1 MIITRF
7 SENKGVRIHLF
18 RKIINLYFVRYK
30 NYLNSEVI
38 FFISKNYYVHLLF
51 EWFPSVRE
59 LFQFDLTL
67 NRFRLSLFGIKF
79 GINFDKVDSVS
90 RNYYAED
97 DYIQFHID
105 SGAIKIEDDKKQDVD
120 DEDDKKP
127 KPVIL
132 KEYFVSKYLKIYN
145 EDSLNHKFDLTL
157 ELNLFKTY
165 PLKVNLGQ
173 SFFGD
178 REWLGCHIDVNF
190 RKFPPNILFQFWL
203 LKRELAFSANK
214 KIERSHKF
222 SFEESYPDQI
232 DEHGFLFQKLNLQSM
247 RQINPDDVMIVAT
260 TDIGGMGFSRTS
272 RLFVLENNKIKL
284 YFIEISSNKVV
295 DEAKMIFPPIA
306 NMYPETYGFS
316 KEYYDGWRN
325 IGMGAG
331 NKLTVRRELFEDIK
345 RELVGDESRN
355 SRVYI
360 YKQWC
365 RVANQTLQNILKR
378 KGKI

>member
-1 MIITRF
+1 MSIIKLDEPKYF
-7 SENKGVRIHLF
+7 HFLG
-18 RKIINLYFVRYK
+18 KIINFYFSKDKRY
-30 NYLNSEVI
+30 LDSEI
-38 FFISKNYYVHLLF
+38 ILFISKNYYVHLLF

-79 GINFDKVDSVS
+79 GINFDRVDYVS

-97 DYIQFHID
+97 DYIQFYID

-120 DEDDKKP
+120 DEDDKKQ

-145 EDSLNHKFDLTL
+145 ADSLNHKFDLTV

-165 PLKVNLGQ
+165 PLKVHLGQ
-173 SFFGD
+173 PFLDD
-178 REWLGCHIDVNF
+178 REWLGCHIDINF

-203 LKRELAFSANK
+203 LKCELAFLANK

-222 SFEESYPDQI
+222 SFEESYPNQI

-272 RLFVLENNKIKL
+272 RLFVLENNEIKL

-306 NMYPETYGFS
+306 NMYPETNGFS

-325 IGMGAG
+325 IGMGMG
-331 NKLTVRRELFEDIK
+331 NKLTVRRELFEDVK
-345 RELVGDESRN
+345 RELVGNESQN

-360 YKQWC
+360 YKHWC
-365 RVANQTLQNILKR
+365 LVANQTLQNILK
-378 KGKI
+378 GKEKI